1 MNEELLNT
9 RKFKDLFHALT
20 TGSSETNN
28 IAVIV
33 AFAQRVGVTLLWFS
47 LRCYPNRDSIL
58 GTVGSVHVTKRQADG
73 Q

>member
-33 AFAQRVGVTLLWFS
+33 AFAQRVGVTLL
-47 LRCYPNRDSIL
+47 
-58 GTVGSVHVTKRQADG
+58 
-73 Q
+73 

>member
-20 TGSSETNN
+20 TGSSKTNN

-33 AFAQRVGVTLLWFS
+33 AFAQRVGVTLL
-47 LRCYPNRDSIL
+47 
-58 GTVGSVHVTKRQADG
+58 
-73 Q
+73 